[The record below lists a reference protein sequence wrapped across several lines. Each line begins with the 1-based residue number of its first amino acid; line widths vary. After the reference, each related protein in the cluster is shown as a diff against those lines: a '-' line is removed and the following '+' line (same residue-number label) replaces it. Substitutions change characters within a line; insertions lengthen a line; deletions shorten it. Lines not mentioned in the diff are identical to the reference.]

1 MVGVYTEI
9 SGVCCIDGVLASG
22 VWGGLLDGLL
32 EEEEPPTTSLCNNK
46 TYHNNINLFICTH

>member
-32 EEEEPPTTSLCNNK
+32 EEEPPTTSLCNNK